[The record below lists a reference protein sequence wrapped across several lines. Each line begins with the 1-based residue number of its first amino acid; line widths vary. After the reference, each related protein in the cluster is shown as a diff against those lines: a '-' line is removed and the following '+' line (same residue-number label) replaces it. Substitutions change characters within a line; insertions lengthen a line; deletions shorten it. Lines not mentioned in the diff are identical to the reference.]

1 MRVVVF
7 GTSGSG
13 KSTFAA
19 ALASARRIPCIELD
33 LINWRPGWV
42 DRNKTDLDGFIRD
55 VETAILDE
63 SWAATG
69 SYGIVRKRLWARA
82 TDLVYLDLPRH
93 VIMRQVIWRS
103 LKRAASGKDV
113 FPGCK
118 EDWARLFTAEHPIRW
133 AWKTYHGRRQTF
145 ETLIQDP
152 DFAHLNVHRC
162 RSRSEVALTMK
173 ALSIYPAPL
182 GSTAPNSPLS
192 RAFLP

>member
-1 MRVVVF
+1 MRVVVY

-19 ALASARRIPCIELD
+19 ALAQARDIPCIELD

-42 DRNKTDLDGFIRD
+42 DRNKTDLDGFIQD

-63 SWAATG
+63 SWTATG
-69 SYGIVRKRLWARA
+69 SYGVVRKRLWARA

-103 LKRAASGKDV
+103 LKRAASGKEA

-118 EDWARLFTAEHPIRW
+118 EDWFRLLTAEHPIRW
-133 AWKTYHGRRQTF
+133 AWSTYHRRRQTF

-152 DFAHLNVHRC
+152 AFAHLTVHRC
-162 RSRSEVALTMK
+162 KSRGEVALVLK
-173 ALSIYPAPL
+173 ALSI
-182 GSTAPNSPLS
+182 
-192 RAFLP
+192 

>member
-1 MRVVVF
+1 MRVVVY

-19 ALASARRIPCIELD
+19 ALAYARDIPCIELD

-42 DRNKTDLDGFIRD
+42 DRSTTDLEGFVSD

-69 SYGIVRKRLWARA
+69 SYGVVRKRLWARA

-103 LKRAASGKDV
+103 LKRAGSGKEV

-118 EDWARLFTAEHPIRW
+118 EDWPRLLTADHPIRW
-133 AWKTYHGRRQTF
+133 AWSTYHRRRQTF
-145 ETLIQDP
+145 ETLIQDSA
-152 DFAHLNVHRC
+152 FSHLTVHRC
-162 RSRSEVALTMK
+162 RSRVEVASVLA
-173 ALSIYPAPL
+173 ALSH
-182 GSTAPNSPLS
+182 
-192 RAFLP
+192 